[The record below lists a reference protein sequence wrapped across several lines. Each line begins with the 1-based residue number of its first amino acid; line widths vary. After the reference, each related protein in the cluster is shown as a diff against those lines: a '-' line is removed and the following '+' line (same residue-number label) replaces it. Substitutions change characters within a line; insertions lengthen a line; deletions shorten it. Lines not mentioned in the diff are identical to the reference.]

1 MNLLRRI
8 ARRIGYLFR
17 RHSTE
22 AEMAEEMR
30 FHLEQRTAELEAD
43 GLSAEEARYA
53 AQRKFGNTASIEEQ
67 ARDAWGWGWLER
79 LAKDLRFAFR
89 QLVRSPGFSILAI
102 VTLGL
107 GIGANTSMF
116 SALNG
121 VVFKQLP
128 YANLDQLDRIY
139 RVTPQNAEGN
149 MSPADFLELQKSSD
163 TYGDYAASAHNQVSL
178 SDPGQPAQQ
187 ASAARATANFF
198 SMLGVQPQLG
208 RGFLPGEGAAGLDR
222 VAVLS
227 QRIWLN
233 RYGGA
238 EDIVGR
244 TVRIDGQPHQIVGVL
259 PASFNDWRHLGYVDF
274 FRPLAFTPEI
284 AVDRKTTNLQVIG
297 RRAPGVS
304 LQDGAAFIES
314 VGIRLAQEFP
324 EFNAESSW
332 RTVTLQSTAAGS
344 GGVTVMPMLVA
355 LSAFVLLIACSN
367 LANFLLARTMA
378 RAREFAVR
386 AALGASRLQ
395 LLRPLIAE
403 SLLLSIAGGGL
414 AIVVA
419 LWFSDWAAVR
429 STGDN
434 GEQVTFDVNWL
445 VMGWAFLASL
455 VTAVAFGLAPALF
468 ALRLNLNDTL
478 KSGGRG
484 ATGGRG
490 HQRFRQVLIVGQ
502 FALAMV
508 LLSGA
513 ALFIRGL
520 DELHDRRAGWES
532 AQVVT
537 GSIVL
542 PSGTY
547 GDAEKI
553 SAFQRLMLERLGT
566 LPGVASVS
574 VATATPFFHWSD
586 IRKFHI
592 EGHER
597 PPAGKEP
604 AAMVNTISPQFFE
617 TFGMRIVAGR
627 DFTERDNAT
636 ATKVYLVSESTARAY
651 FGDANPI
658 GRRLAPAGGNADLD
672 WGEVVG
678 VIADFQPNDPDPS
691 LVVHHIYVVMA
702 QEPQRQF
709 ELAVRAENVA
719 PSALV
724 ASIRA
729 TMTDLDAD
737 LPVRRLQPADKFIAR
752 MLYQLGVLRDMLTA
766 FGALGLGLAS
776 IGIYGIIARTMAQ
789 RTGEFAIRIALG
801 ASVRNLTRL
810 VLASGVKLALV
821 GSALGLFGAFGV
833 SSIIAAAFPGIRTDN
848 LLVLA
853 GTTFLLVAIALLA
866 CWLPARRAGKVNPV
880 DALRA
885 E

>member
-1 MNLLRRI
+1 MNPIRRI
-8 ARRIGYLFR
+8 ARRITLLFR
-17 RHSTE
+17 RRDAE

-30 FHLEQRTAELEAD
+30 FHLEQRAAELAEE
-43 GLSAEEARYA
+43 GLSEEEARLA
-53 AQRKFGNTASIEEQ
+53 AQRKFGNTGSIQER
-67 ARDAWGWGWLER
+67 AREAWGWGWLER
-79 LAKDLRFAFR
+79 LMKDLSFAFR

-107 GIGANTSMF
+107 GIGANTAMF

-128 YANLDQLDRIY
+128 YGNLDQLDRIY

-149 MSPADFLELQKSSD
+149 MAPADFLELQKARD
-163 TYGDYAASAHNQVSL
+163 IYGDSAAYVHNQVSL

-187 ASAARATANFF
+187 AFAARATANFF
-198 SMLGVQPQLG
+198 SLLGVQPQLG
-208 RGFLPGEGAAGLDR
+208 RSFLPGEDTPGRDR

-238 EDIVGR
+238 EDIIGR
-244 TVRIDGQPHQIVGVL
+244 TIRIDGQPHQVVGVL
-259 PASFNDWRHLGYVDF
+259 PLSFNDWRHLGNFDF
-274 FRPLAFTPEI
+274 FRPLAFTPEM
-284 AVDRKTTNLQVIG
+284 AADRRTANVRAIG
-297 RRAPGVS
+297 RRAAGVS
-304 LQDGAAFIES
+304 FQDGTGLIES
-314 VGIRLAQEFP
+314 VGARLAKEFP
-324 EFNAESSW
+324 EVNSESSW

-355 LSAFVLLIACSN
+355 LSGFVLLIACSN

-386 AALGASRLQ
+386 AALGASRVQ

-403 SLLLSIAGGGL
+403 SLLLSLAGGGV
-414 AIVVA
+414 AIIVA
-419 LWFSDWAAVR
+419 MWFSDWAAVR

-434 GEQVTFDVNWL
+434 GEQVAFNVDWL

-484 ATGGRG
+484 AIGGRG
-490 HQRFRQVLIVGQ
+490 HQRFRQSLIVGQ

-520 DELHDRRAGWES
+520 DELHNRRAGWES

-553 SAFQRLMLERLGT
+553 TAFQRLMVERLGA
-566 LPGVASVS
+566 LPGVSEVS
-574 VATATPFFHWSD
+574 LCTAPPFFHWAD

-597 PPAGKEP
+597 PPLGKEP
-604 AAMVNTISPQFFE
+604 AAMVDAISPRFFE
-617 TFGMRIVAGR
+617 TFSMRVVSGR
-627 DFTERDNAT
+627 AFTERDNAT

-658 GRRLAPAGGNADLD
+658 GRRLAQAGASAEPE

-678 VIADFQPNDPDPS
+678 VIADFKPNDPEPGS
-691 LVVHHIYVVMA
+691 VVHHIYVPMA
-702 QEPQRQF
+702 QEAQRQF
-709 ELAVRAENVA
+709 ELAVRAGNVA

-729 TMTDLDAD
+729 AMTDLDAD

-752 MLYQLGVLRDMLTA
+752 MLYQLGVLRDMLA
-766 FGALGLGLAS
+766 GFGILGLGLAS

-789 RTGEFAIRIALG
+789 RTGEFAIRLALG
-801 ASVRNLTRL
+801 AAVRDLTRL
-810 VLASGVKLALV
+810 VLASGVKLALA
-821 GSALGLFGAFGV
+821 GSAVGLLGAFGV

-848 LLVLA
+848 LLVLV
-853 GTTFLLVAIALLA
+853 GTTFLLVAVALLA
-866 CWLPARRAGKVNPV
+866 CWLPARRAGRVNPV